1 MNTQL
6 VDSLVQIINSLT
18 EEERENLKT
27 KLARSKEK
35 TTVNFI
41 DEPFVG
47 MWKDREDIAD
57 SSNWVRKL
65 RQSQWNR
72 DE

>member
-27 KLARSKEK
+27 KLASSEKK

-65 RQSQWNR
+65 RQSEWNR